1 MTIIYMDS
9 QMKLQPALSAIQ
21 ANDAAQWCPG
31 VQPGE
36 LANSVKNPLL
46 SSR

>member
-36 LANSVKNPLL
+36 LASSVKNPLL
-46 SSR
+46 YSR